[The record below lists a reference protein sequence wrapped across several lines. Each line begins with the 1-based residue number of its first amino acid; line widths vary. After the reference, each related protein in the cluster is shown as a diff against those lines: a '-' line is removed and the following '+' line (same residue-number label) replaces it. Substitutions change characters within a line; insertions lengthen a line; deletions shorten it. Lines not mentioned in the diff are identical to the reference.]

1 MKKLPILTLLFSLSW
16 TMALANDNPSD
27 YFTNQKQKTLS
38 KSYTVSAK
46 DRLSISNK
54 YGKVTINIWDKNEI
68 KTDVTIIGSAN
79 SDEKAQELIETVTI
93 VDVRSDGL
101 LMFKT
106 EIEQKEDSWWNW
118 SISNGT
124 KKGVEI
130 NYEVWMPK
138 NNALSVSNSYG
149 KTIIGDFSA
158 ALTVSSNYGSLQAG
172 NLSGKNKDIK
182 LAYGKATIAGFGEG
196 SIKSSYS
203 SMEVEKAGNVNLKNS
218 HGSIS
223 FGQVESLNASLS
235 YSTGK
240 IGKLGSSAKI
250 DVSYGGVDIRA
261 IDKDAKDID
270 IDASYSSAKLGV
282 NDDNSIDFEV
292 STHYGGFSSPSNK
305 TQYTQNSDNERD
317 DKNYS
322 NRKNY
327 KGHLGKNASATKVSV
342 KTSYGSMKFVE

>member
-158 ALTVSSNYGSLQAG
+158 ALTVSSNYGR
-172 NLSGKNKDIK
+172 DR
-182 LAYGKATIAGFGEG
+182 
-196 SIKSSYS
+196 
-203 SMEVEKAGNVNLKNS
+203 
-218 HGSIS
+218 
-223 FGQVESLNASLS
+223 
-235 YSTGK
+235 
-240 IGKLGSSAKI
+240 
-250 DVSYGGVDIRA
+250 RA
-261 IDKDAKDID
+261 H
-270 IDASYSSAKLGV
+270 V
-282 NDDNSIDFEV
+282 
-292 STHYGGFSSPSNK
+292 
-305 TQYTQNSDNERD
+305 
-317 DKNYS
+317 
-322 NRKNY
+322 
-327 KGHLGKNASATKVSV
+327 
-342 KTSYGSMKFVE
+342 